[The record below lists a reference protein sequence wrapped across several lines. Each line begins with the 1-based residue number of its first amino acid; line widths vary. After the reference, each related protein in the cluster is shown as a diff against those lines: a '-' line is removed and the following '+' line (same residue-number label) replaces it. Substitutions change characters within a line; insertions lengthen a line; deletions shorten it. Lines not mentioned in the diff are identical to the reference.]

1 MKIYLNKAGEN
12 WIVDRFYSEWNDFNS
27 STTSN
32 FIFNSDIIWLIA
44 PWTWRKINKNN
55 LSRKKVV
62 CTIHHIDESKFDEK
76 QKKEFYERDK
86 YVDFYHVISEK
97 TFKQLVKLTDKK
109 IFEIPF
115 WVNQNIWFHL
125 DNKTALRKKYNID
138 KNSFLVGSFQRDT
151 EGHDLKSPKLSKGPD
166 RFLKIVRKLCDEK
179 KDLTVLLSGKRR
191 QYLIS
196 ELNNFKIPFYYL
208 EMTDH
213 KTLNELYNILD
224 LYIVASR
231 VEGGPQS
238 ILEAAAT
245 KTPLISTNVGIAEK
259 ILNSSSIYNMEN
271 FMDAKPDIEYSYR
284 NVKKYFVPEAFK
296 SFYDMFEFVSEN

>member
-12 WIVDRFYSEWNDFNS
+12 WIVDRFYSEWNDFNP
-27 STTSN
+27 STTTN
-32 FIFNSDIIWLIA
+32 FIFNSEIIWLIA
-44 PWTWRKINKNN
+44 PWTWRKIYKNN

-97 TFKQLVKLTDKK
+97 TFKQLAKLTDKK

-115 WVNQNIWFHL
+115 WVNQNIWFQL

-138 KNSFLVGSFQRDT
+138 KESFLVGSFQRDT

-166 RFLKIVRKLCDEK
+166 QFLKIVRKLCDEK
-179 KDLTVLLSGKRR
+179 QDLKVLLSGKRR

-208 EMTDH
+208 EMTNY

-259 ILNSSSIYNMEN
+259 ILDSSSIYNMEN
-271 FMDAKPDIEYSYR
+271 FMEAKPDVEYSYR
-284 NVKKYFVPEAFK
+284 NVKKYFVPEGFK

>member
-1 MKIYLNKAGEN
+1 MNIYLNKAGEN

-27 STTSN
+27 SLVTK

-44 PWTWRKINKNN
+44 PWTWKKINRKK
-55 LSRKKVV
+55 LSQKKVV

-76 QKKEFYERDK
+76 QKKEFYEIDK

-97 TFKQLVKLTDKK
+97 TYEQLVKLTDKK
-109 IFEIPF
+109 IFVIPF
-115 WVNQNIWFHL
+115 WVNQNIWFQL
-125 DNKTALRKKYNID
+125 DNKASLRKKYNISE
-138 KNSFLVGSFQRDT
+138 KSFLVGSFQRDT

-166 RFLKIVRKLCDEK
+166 QFLKIVKQLRDDK
-179 KDLTVLLSGKRR
+179 KDLMVLLSGKRR

-196 ELNNFKIPFYYL
+196 ELNKHLIPFNYL
-208 EMTDH
+208 EMTNY
-213 KTLNELYNILD
+213 KILNELYNILD

-271 FMDAKPDIEYSYR
+271 YMEAKPDTEFSFR
-284 NVKKYFVPEAFK
+284 NVKQYFVPEGFK
-296 SFYDMFEFVSEN
+296 SFYDMFEFINEN

>member
-1 MKIYLNKAGEN
+1 MKVYLNKAGEN

-27 STTSN
+27 STTTN

-44 PWTWRKINKNN
+44 PWTWRKIYKNN

-97 TFKQLVKLTDKK
+97 TFKQLAKLTDKK

-115 WVNQNIWFHL
+115 WVNQNIWFQL

-138 KNSFLVGSFQRDT
+138 KESFLVGSFQRDT

-166 RFLKIVRKLCDEK
+166 QFLKIVRKLCDEK
-179 KDLTVLLSGKRR
+179 KDLKVLLSGKRR

-208 EMTDH
+208 EMTNY

-259 ILNSSSIYNMEN
+259 ILDSSSIYNMEN
-271 FMDAKPDIEYSYR
+271 FMEAKPDVEYSYR
-284 NVKKYFVPEAFK
+284 NVKKYFVPEGFK

>member
-115 WVNQNIWFHL
+115 WVNQNIWFQL

-166 RFLKIVRKLCDEK
+166 QFLKIVRKLCDEK

-271 FMDAKPDIEYSYR
+271 FMEAEPDIEYSYS

>member
-27 STTSN
+27 PTTTN

-44 PWTWRKINKNN
+44 PWTWRKIYKNN

-115 WVNQNIWFHL
+115 WVNQNIWFQL

-138 KNSFLVGSFQRDT
+138 KDSFLVGSFQRDT

-166 RFLKIVRKLCDEK
+166 QFLKIVRKLCEEK
-179 KDLTVLLSGKRR
+179 KDLKVLLSGKRR

-208 EMTDH
+208 EMTNY
-213 KTLNELYNILD
+213 KNLNELYNILD

-259 ILNSSSIYNMEN
+259 ILDSSSIYNMEN
-271 FMDAKPDIEYSYR
+271 FMEAKPDVEYSYR
-284 NVKKYFVPEAFK
+284 NVKKYFVPEGFK

>member
-12 WIVDRFYSEWNDFNS
+12 WIVDRFYSEWNDFNP
-27 STTSN
+27 STTTN

-44 PWTWRKINKNN
+44 PWTWRKIYKNN

-97 TFKQLVKLTDKK
+97 TFKQLAKLTDKK

-115 WVNQNIWFHL
+115 WVNQNIWFQL

-138 KNSFLVGSFQRDT
+138 KESFLVGSFQRDT

-166 RFLKIVRKLCDEK
+166 QFLKIVRKLCDEK
-179 KDLTVLLSGKRR
+179 KDLKVLLSGKRR

-208 EMTDH
+208 EMTNY

-259 ILNSSSIYNMEN
+259 ILDSSSIYNMEN
-271 FMDAKPDIEYSYR
+271 FMEAKPDVEYSYR
-284 NVKKYFVPEAFK
+284 NVKKYFVPEGFK

>member
-12 WIVDRFYSEWNDFNS
+12 WIVDRFYSEWNDFNP
-27 STTSN
+27 STTTS
-32 FIFNSDIIWLIA
+32 FIFNSEIIWLIA
-44 PWTWRKINKNN
+44 PWTWRKIYKNN

-115 WVNQNIWFHL
+115 WVNQNIWFQL

-138 KNSFLVGSFQRDT
+138 KDSFLVGSFQRDT

-166 RFLKIVRKLCDEK
+166 QFLKIVRKLCEEK
-179 KDLTVLLSGKRR
+179 KDLKVLLSGKRR

-208 EMTDH
+208 EMTNY

-259 ILNSSSIYNMEN
+259 ILDSSSIYNMEN
-271 FMDAKPDIEYSYR
+271 FMEAKPDVEYSYR
-284 NVKKYFVPEAFK
+284 NVKKYFVPEGFK

>member
-12 WIVDRFYSEWNDFNS
+12 WIVDRFYSEWNDFNP
-27 STTSN
+27 STTTN

-44 PWTWRKINKNN
+44 PWTWRKIYKNN

-97 TFKQLVKLTDKK
+97 TFKQLAKLTDKK

-115 WVNQNIWFHL
+115 WVNQNIWFQL

-138 KNSFLVGSFQRDT
+138 KEFFLVGSFQRDT

-166 RFLKIVRKLCDEK
+166 QFLKIVRKLCDEK
-179 KDLTVLLSGKRR
+179 KDLKVLLSGKRR

-208 EMTDH
+208 EMTNY

-259 ILNSSSIYNMEN
+259 ILDSSSIYNMEN
-271 FMDAKPDIEYSYR
+271 FMEAKPDVEYSYR
-284 NVKKYFVPEAFK
+284 NVKKYFVPEGFK

>member
-27 STTSN
+27 SKTTN
-32 FIFNSDIIWLIA
+32 LIFNSDIIWLIA
-44 PWTWRKINKNN
+44 PWTWKKINKIY
-55 LSRKKVV
+55 LSRKKVI

-76 QKKEFYERDK
+76 QKEEFYERDK

-115 WVNQNIWFHL
+115 WVNQNIWFQL

-138 KNSFLVGSFQRDT
+138 INSFLVGSFQRDT

-166 RFLKIVRKLCDEK
+166 QFLTIVKSMYEER
-179 KDLTVLLSGKRR
+179 KDLKVILSGKRR
-191 QYLIS
+191 QYIIS
-196 ELNNFKIPFYYL
+196 ELNNLKIPFYYL
-208 EMTDH
+208 EMTNY

-238 ILEAAAT
+238 ILEAAAI

-259 ILNSSSIYNMEN
+259 ILNSISIYNMEN
-271 FMDAKPDIEYSYR
+271 FMEAKPDTEFSYR
-284 NVKKYFVPEAFK
+284 NVKKYFLPDGFK
-296 SFYDMFEFVSEN
+296 SFNDMFEFVSEN

>member
-12 WIVDRFYSEWNDFNS
+12 WIVDRFYSEWNDFNP
-27 STTSN
+27 STTTN

-44 PWTWRKINKNN
+44 PWTWRKIYKNN

-97 TFKQLVKLTDKK
+97 TFKQLANLTDKK

-115 WVNQNIWFHL
+115 WVNQNIWFQL

-138 KNSFLVGSFQRDT
+138 KESFLVGSFQRDT

-166 RFLKIVRKLCDEK
+166 QFLKIVRKLCDEK
-179 KDLTVLLSGKRR
+179 KDLKVLLSGKRR

-208 EMTDH
+208 EMTNY

-259 ILNSSSIYNMEN
+259 ILDSSSIYNMEN
-271 FMDAKPDIEYSYR
+271 FMEAKPDVEYSYR
-284 NVKKYFVPEAFK
+284 NVKKYFVPEGFK

>member
-27 STTSN
+27 SKTTN
-32 FIFNSDIIWLIA
+32 LIFNSDIIWLIA
-44 PWTWRKINKNN
+44 PWTWKKINKIY
-55 LSRKKVV
+55 LSRKKVI

-76 QKKEFYERDK
+76 QKEEFYERDK

-97 TFKQLVKLTDKK
+97 TCKQLVKLTDKK

-115 WVNQNIWFHL
+115 WVNQNIWFQL

-138 KNSFLVGSFQRDT
+138 INSFLVGSFQRDT

-166 RFLKIVRKLCDEK
+166 QFLTIVKRMYEER
-179 KDLTVLLSGKRR
+179 KDLKVILSGKRR
-191 QYLIS
+191 QYIIS
-196 ELNNFKIPFYYL
+196 ELNNLKIPFYYL
-208 EMTDH
+208 EMTNY

-238 ILEAAAT
+238 ILEAAAI
-245 KTPLISTNVGIAEK
+245 KTPLISTDVGIAEK
-259 ILNSSSIYNMEN
+259 ILNSISIYNMEN
-271 FMDAKPDIEYSYR
+271 FMEAKPDTEYSYR
-284 NVKKYFVPEAFK
+284 NVKKYFLPDGFK
-296 SFYDMFEFVSEN
+296 SFNDMFEFVSEN

>member
-1 MKIYLNKAGEN
+1 VKIYLNKAGEN
-12 WIVDRFYSEWNDFNS
+12 WIVDRFYSEWNYFNS
-27 STTSN
+27 STVTK

-44 PWTWRKINKNN
+44 PWTWKKIHRKN

-86 YVDFYHVISEK
+86 YVNFYHVISEK
-97 TFKQLVKLTDKK
+97 TYKQLVKLTDKK
-109 IFEIPF
+109 IFVIPF
-115 WVNQNIWFHL
+115 WVNQNIWFQL
-125 DNKTALRKKYNID
+125 DNKALLRKKYNID
-138 KNSFLVGSFQRDT
+138 EKSFLVGSFQRDT

-166 RFLKIVRKLCDEK
+166 QFLKIVKQLQDEK
-179 KDLTVLLSGKRR
+179 KDLMVLLSGKRR
-191 QYLIS
+191 QFLIS
-196 ELNNFKIPFYYL
+196 ELDKHKIPFYYL
-208 EMTDH
+208 EMTNY

-245 KTPLISTNVGIAEK
+245 KTPLISTNVGIAEE
-259 ILNSSSIYNMEN
+259 ILNSSSIYDMEN
-271 FMDAKPDIEYSYR
+271 YMEAKPDTEYSYR
-284 NVKKYFVPEAFK
+284 NVKQYFVPEGFI
-296 SFYDMFEFVSEN
+296 SFYDMFEFINEN

>member
-27 STTSN
+27 STTTN

-44 PWTWRKINKNN
+44 PWTWRKIYKNN

-76 QKKEFYERDK
+76 QQKEFYERDK

-115 WVNQNIWFHL
+115 WVNQNIWFQL

-138 KNSFLVGSFQRDT
+138 KESFLVGSFQRDT

-166 RFLKIVRKLCDEK
+166 QFLKIVRKLCDEK
-179 KDLTVLLSGKRR
+179 KDLKVLLSGKRR

-208 EMTDH
+208 EMTNY

-259 ILNSSSIYNMEN
+259 ILDSSSIYNMEN
-271 FMDAKPDIEYSYR
+271 FMEAKPDVEYSYR
-284 NVKKYFVPEAFK
+284 NVKKYFVPEGFK